1 MIVAEETAD
10 RVLLIIAVLAAALIH
25 VSIAA
30 SQTLLGIGIGLML
43 VFRKRFSFPRIWLP
57 LLIFFLL
64 TLTSL
69 LLSPDPWGGR
79 AQIRKFFV
87 FLFIPLIYE
96 VFHRQFSKVCYVLAG
111 WAITATASGLW
122 GLVQFFLRYH
132 HSEVT
137 GEDFYTAYV
146 AARITGFESHWMT
159 FGALQL
165 GVLLFLIAHLFYAN
179 RLMPKWAYGSVAV
192 LGAAIVLGW
201 TRSIWLAAIPST
213 FYLLWSWR
221 PKLIWILPVLV
232 VLIVA
237 FAPGDTRD
245 RLSSFFNPHG
255 ETDSNQHRIVTFRT
269 GAQMIR
275 AHPVFGLGPEQ
286 ISKQFNAYVPA
297 DISRPLPTGYY
308 GHLHN
313 IYLQYAAE
321 RGIPAMLAM
330 MWLIGLVLGDCLR
343 ALRSLGPAR
352 SQERWILD
360 GTIAFL
366 IAVLVEGLFEFNLG
380 DSEVLMMFVT
390 VIGLAYS
397 AVASLKNRAGDR
409 ESVPGSLL
417 QSPAGR

>member
-1 MIVAEETAD
+1 M
-10 RVLLIIAVLAAALIH
+10 LLIVTVLAVALIH
-25 VSIAA
+25 ISIAA
-30 SQTLLGIGIGLML
+30 SQVLLGIGIGLML
-43 VFRKRFSFPRIWLP
+43 LFRRRLPFPRIWLP
-57 LLIFFLL
+57 LLVFFLL

-69 LLSPDPWGGR
+69 LISPDPWGGR

-87 FLFIPLIYE
+87 FLLIPLVYG
-96 VFHRQFSKVCYVLAG
+96 VFRRQFSNIYYVMVG
-111 WAITATASGLW
+111 WAAAATASGIW
-122 GLVQFFLRYH
+122 GLVQFFLKYH
-132 HSEVT
+132 HAEVT

-165 GVLLFLIAHLFYAN
+165 GVLLFLIGHVFYSN
-179 RLMPKWAYGSVAV
+179 RMLPKWAYGSIAI

-201 TRSIWLAAIPST
+201 TRSIWVAAVPSA
-213 FYLLWSWR
+213 FYLFWSWR
-221 PKLIWILPVLV
+221 PKLVWILPVLL
-232 VLIVA
+232 VLIFA

-245 RLSSFFNPHG
+245 RLNSFVNPHG
-255 ETDSNQHRIVTFRT
+255 DTDSNQHRVVTFRT
-269 GAQMIR
+269 GTQMIR
-275 AHPVFGLGPEQ
+275 AHPLFGLGPEQ
-286 ISKQFNAYVPA
+286 ISKQFNDYVPP

-330 MWLIGLVLGDCLR
+330 MWLLGLVLGDCLLT
-343 ALRSLGPAR
+343 LRRMGPAR
-352 SQERWILD
+352 SQELWILHA
-360 GTIAFL
+360 TVAFML
-366 IAVLVEGLFEFNLG
+366 AILVEGLFEFNLG

-397 AVASLKNRAGDR
+397 AVETVKSRAAAPETG
-409 ESVPGSLL
+409 PGSLL

>member
-1 MIVAEETAD
+1 MLSLAD
-10 RVLLIIAVLAAALIH
+10 RDRALLVICVLAASLIH

-43 VFRKRFSFPRIWLP
+43 IFRKRFAFPRVWLP
-57 LLIFFLL
+57 LIIFFLL

-69 LLSPDPWGGR
+69 LVSPDPWGGH

-87 FLFIPLIYE
+87 FLFIPLVYG
-96 VFHRQFSKVCYVLAG
+96 VFEQQFSKIYYVVAG
-111 WAITATASGLW
+111 WALTAGASGVW
-122 GLVQFFLRYH
+122 GLVQFFLKYH

-165 GVLLFLIAHLFYAN
+165 GVLLFLLAQLFYSD
-179 RLMPKWAYGSVAV
+179 RLLPKLAYGSIAI
-192 LGAAIVLGW
+192 LSSAIVLGW
-201 TRSIWLAAIPST
+201 TRSIWLAAVPST
-213 FYLLWSWR
+213 FYLLWCWR
-221 PKLIWILPVLV
+221 PKFVWVLPALL

-237 FAPGDTRD
+237 FAPGDTGD
-245 RLSSFFNPHG
+245 RLLSLINPHG
-255 ETDSNQHRIVTFRT
+255 ETDSNEHRVVTFRT
-269 GAQMIR
+269 GVQMIK

-286 ISKQFNAYVPA
+286 ISKQFNSYVPA
-297 DISRPLPTGYY
+297 DIARPLPTGYY

-321 RGIPAMLAM
+321 RGIPAMLVM
-330 MWLIGLVLGDCLR
+330 MWLIGLLLADCCR
-343 ALRSLGPAR
+343 ALRRLGRER
-352 SQERWILD
+352 SQERFILH
-360 GTIAFL
+360 GTIAF
-366 IAVLVEGLFEFNLG
+366 IMAVLVEGLFEFNLG

-397 AVASLKNRAGDR
+397 AIAQVKLRSSGAR
-409 ESVPGSLL
+409 
-417 QSPAGR
+417 